1 MSASDITNES
11 EPPMHVFVT
20 GGSGFIGRAVVAEL
34 IAAGHEVAGLARSEA
49 SAYVIADL
57 GAAVHRGDLDD
68 LDQIR
73 QAAKA
78 ADGVVHLANKH
89 DWAHPEV
96 SNRAERAA
104 VQTISD
110 ALAGSDR
117 PFVLAAGLALP
128 GLGHPAT
135 ERDPNP
141 AVGPD
146 SPRGGAEN
154 LALTYADRGVRVI
167 SARFAPTVHGEGD
180 HGFISI
186 VAQAARRR
194 GASVYPGEGRN
205 RWPAVHRTDAARL
218 VRLGL
223 ENAPAGTILHVAAE
237 EGVPVRQIAEALASR
252 LDVPAKSAPAEQI
265 ADEIPFVGQF
275 LASDIPATSK
285 ITRDLLG
292 WQPTGPTLL
301 EDIAAGYYDQP
312 IPERR

>member
-1 MSASDITNES
+1 MSVSDINSGS
-11 EPPMHVFVT
+11 EHTMHVFIT
-20 GGSGFIGRAVVAEL
+20 GASGFIGRAVVAEL
-34 IAAGHEVAGLARSEA
+34 IAAGHEVTGLTRSEA
-49 SAYVIADL
+49 SASVIKDL
-57 GAAVHRGDLDD
+57 GADVHRGDLDD

-73 QAAKA
+73 QGANA

-110 ALAGSDR
+110 TLAGSDR
-117 PFVLAAGLALP
+117 PFVLAAGLAVP
-128 GLGHPAT
+128 GLGRPLT

-167 SARFAPTVHGEGD
+167 PVRFAPTVHGEGD
-180 HGFISI
+180 HGFVSI

-194 GASVYPGEGRN
+194 GASLYAGEGHN
-205 RWPAVHRTDAARL
+205 RWPAVHRSDAARL

-223 ENAPAGTILHVAAE
+223 ENAPAGTILHAAAE
-237 EGVPVRQIAEALASR
+237 EGVPLQRIAEALAAR
-252 LDVPAKSAPAEQI
+252 LGVPAKSAPAEQI
-265 ADEIPFVGQF
+265 ADEIPFIGRF
-275 LASDIPATSK
+275 LAADFVATSK

-292 WQPTGPTLL
+292 WRPTGPTLL
-301 EDIAAGYYDQP
+301 EDIAAGHYDQP
-312 IPERR
+312 

>member
-11 EPPMHVFVT
+11 ERTVHVFVT
-20 GGSGFIGRAVVAEL
+20 GASGFIGRAVVAEL
-34 IAAGHEVAGLARSEA
+34 IAAGHEVTGLVRSEA
-49 SAYVIADL
+49 SASVVTDL

-73 QAAKA
+73 EAAKA

-89 DWAHPEV
+89 DWVHPEV

-110 ALAGSDR
+110 TLAGSDR

-128 GLGHPAT
+128 GLGRPAT

-186 VAQAARRR
+186 IARAARRR
-194 GASVYPGEGRN
+194 GISVYPGEGRN
-205 RWPAVHRTDAARL
+205 RWPAVHRSDAARL

-223 ENAPAGTILHVAAE
+223 ENAPAGTILHAAAE
-237 EGVPVRQIAEALASR
+237 EGVPVREIAEALAGR
-252 LDVPAKSAPAEQI
+252 LGVPVRSAPAEQI
-265 ADEIPFVGQF
+265 ADEIPFVGGL
-275 LASDIPATSK
+275 LAADIPAASK
-285 ITRDLLG
+285 ITRELLG

-301 EDIAAGYYDQP
+301 EDIAAGHYDQP
-312 IPERR
+312 

>member
-1 MSASDITNES
+1 MSAPDIILGSES
-11 EPPMHVFVT
+11 TMHVFVT
-20 GGSGFIGRAVVAEL
+20 GASGFIGRAVVAEL
-34 IAAGHEVAGLARSEA
+34 IAAGHEVTGLARSQA
-49 SAYVIADL
+49 SASVIKDL
-57 GAAVHRGDLDD
+57 GADVHPGDLDD

-73 QAAKA
+73 QGANA

-89 DWAHPEV
+89 DFAHPEI

-110 ALAGSDR
+110 TLAGSDR

-128 GLGHPAT
+128 GLGRPST

-186 VAQAARRR
+186 IAQAARRR
-194 GASVYPGEGRN
+194 GASVYPGEGHN
-205 RWPAVHRTDAARL
+205 RWPAVHRSDAARL

-223 ENAPAGTILHVAAE
+223 EDAPAGTILHVAAE
-237 EGVPVRQIAEALASR
+237 EGVPVRRIAEALADR
-252 LDVPAKSAPAEQI
+252 LGVPAKPAPAEQI
-265 ADEIPFVGQF
+265 ADEIPFIGGF
-275 LASDIPATSK
+275 LAADFPTTST
-285 ITRDLLG
+285 ITRELLG
-292 WQPTGPTLL
+292 WRPTGPTLL
-301 EDIAAGYYDQP
+301 EDIAAGHYDQP
-312 IPERR
+312 

>member
-1 MSASDITNES
+1 
-11 EPPMHVFVT
+11 MHVFVT
-20 GGSGFIGRAVVAEL
+20 GASGFIGRAVVAEL
-34 IAAGHEVAGLARSEA
+34 IAAGHEVTGLARSTA
-49 SAYVIADL
+49 SASVVTDL
-57 GAAVHRGDLDD
+57 GAAVHRGDLDN
-68 LDQIR
+68 LDAIR

-78 ADGVVHLANKH
+78 ADGVIHLANKH

-110 ALAGSDR
+110 TLAGSGR
-117 PFVLAAGLALP
+117 PFVLAAGLAGFDLDR
-128 GLGHPAT
+128 PAT

-154 LALTYADRGVRVI
+154 LALAYAEKGVRVI

-186 VAQAARRR
+186 VAQADRRR
-194 GASVYPGEGRN
+194 GAAVYPGTGRN
-205 RWPAVHRTDAARL
+205 RWPAVHRSDAARL

-223 ENAPAGTILHVAAE
+223 ENAPAGTILHAAAE
-237 EGVPVRQIAEALASR
+237 EGVPVRQIAEALAHR
-252 LDVPAKSAPAEQI
+252 LGVPAKSAPAQQL
-265 ADEIPFVGQF
+265 ADEIPFVGRF
-275 LASDIPATSK
+275 LAYDIPATST

-301 EDIAAGYYDQP
+301 DDIAAGHYDQP
-312 IPERR
+312 